1 MKVVV
6 CIGSSCHLKGLQDNE
21 MSARFQYTAHFGEPS
36 VEIFEVADTEGNGNS
51 VKVIIGKRE

>member
-1 MKVVV
+1 
-6 CIGSSCHLKGLQDNE
+6 
-21 MSARFQYTAHFGEPS
+21 MSARFQYAAHFGEPF